1 MAAALGAFAAGG
13 FEPAPPSPFN
23 VPIGPHRRFTWV
35 RGELRDF
42 KAVKNALG
50 GTVNDV
56 VLAAVT
62 GALSSY
68 MRAHGYGTDG
78 VVLKAMVPVS
88 VRAEFER
95 GALGNK
101 VAAMW
106 APLPVGIVDPVR
118 QLEEIRLA
126 MADVK
131 ESRQAV
137 GAQALTELSGF
148 APPTILA
155 QGARLQARQRL
166 FNLVVTNVPGPQ
178 QPLYVLGRE
187 LECMFPLVPLAK
199 NTAIGIAVM
208 SYNGQMSF
216 GLNGDYDAVA
226 DLESLAGYLRD
237 AIDALVRAA
246 EAAHPRSGV
255 ATSRGRGRRASR
267 SGRLRVIEAE

>member
-1 MAAALGAFAAGG
+1 
-13 FEPAPPSPFN
+13 
-23 VPIGPHRRFTWV
+23 
-35 RGELRDF
+35 
-42 KAVKNALG
+42 
-50 GTVNDV
+50 
-56 VLAAVT
+56 
-62 GALSSY
+62 
-68 MRAHGYGTDG
+68 MRAHKIDTEG

-106 APLPVGIVDPVR
+106 APLPVGVADPVR
-118 QLEEIRLA
+118 QLEEIRLS
-126 MADVK
+126 MADIK
-131 ESRQAV
+131 ESGQAV
-137 GAQALTELSGF
+137 GAQAVTELAGF

-155 QGARLQARQRL
+155 QAARLQARQRL

-216 GLNGDYDAVA
+216 GLNGDYDAIP
-226 DLESLAGYLRD
+226 DLESIAGYLRD
-237 AIDALVRAA
+237 AVDALIRAA
-246 EAAHPRSGV
+246 KPARPRSAG
-255 ATSRGRGRRASR
+255 APTRERGPRASR